1 VAVTETIF
9 YDDRCG
15 LCRRSVLFVQRRDRN
30 GAFFRFEPLPAEAP
44 PETVVVRTA
53 DGRLLKRSEAVAH
66 ILARLGGRWRLV
78 ASLLRLIPRPLRD
91 WAYNRIA
98 AIRHQSCSIP
108 PARPSNRRN
117 RPDQADPF

>member
-1 VAVTETIF
+1 MTETIF

-15 LCRRSVLFVQRRDRN
+15 LCQRSVLFVERRDK
-30 GAFFRFEPLPAEAP
+30 GGSLFRFEPLPAEGP
-44 PETVVVRTA
+44 RESIVVRTT

-78 ASLLRLIPRPLRD
+78 AFLLRLIPQPLRD

-98 AIRHQSCSIP
+98 AHRQKGVSLICSIFP
-108 PARPSNRRN
+108 RR
-117 RPDQADPF
+117 RHTDKWTRSG